1 VTARSWEDA
10 HPSSEKVDDMTD
22 PTSPNHDQP
31 AEGPRD
37 SSYSAPDPAATGPS
51 NAAKAGDVLE
61 SIREAVEDFAEK
73 AAPTVRQFSAK
84 AAEIVATAADKAAP
98 LAQKAGEVT
107 ADASGKLAEK
117 SRTWA
122 AEVRDSLN
130 GNDDAKPGSSG
141 TSSTTKDD
149 AGTTPPSVG

>member
-1 VTARSWEDA
+1 
-10 HPSSEKVDDMTD
+10 MTD
-22 PTSPNHDQP
+22 PTTPNHEEP

-37 SSYSAPDPAATGPS
+37 AAYSAPDPATNGAGDGPTTS
-51 NAAKAGDVLE
+51 AKAGDVLE

-98 LAQKAGEVT
+98 LAQKAGEAT

-117 SRTWA
+117 SRHWA
-122 AEVRDSLN
+122 AEVRDSLT
-130 GNDDAKPGSSG
+130 GDDDATPAASG
-141 TSSTTKDD
+141 TTTATATDD
-149 AGTTPPSVG
+149 SATRPPTAG